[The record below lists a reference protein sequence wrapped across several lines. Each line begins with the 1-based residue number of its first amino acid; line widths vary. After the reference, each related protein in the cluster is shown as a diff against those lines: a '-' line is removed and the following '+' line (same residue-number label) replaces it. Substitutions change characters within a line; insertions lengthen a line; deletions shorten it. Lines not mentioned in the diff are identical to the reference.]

1 MLRCFP
7 ETILDSVFEEE
18 DGEEEEEED
27 ADSSVAEEHIRGT
40 I

>member
-7 ETILDSVFEEE
+7 ETILDSAFDEE
-18 DGEEEEEED
+18 DGEEEED
-27 ADSSVAEEHIRGT
+27 DDSSVAEEHIRGT